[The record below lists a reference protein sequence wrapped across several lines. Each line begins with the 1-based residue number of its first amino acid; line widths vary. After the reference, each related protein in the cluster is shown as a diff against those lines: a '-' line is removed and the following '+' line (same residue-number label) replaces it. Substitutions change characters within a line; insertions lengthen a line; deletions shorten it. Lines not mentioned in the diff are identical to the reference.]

1 MYSGPRDTQYCMGNP
16 KQAFV
21 DYASPRNNGV
31 GEKGSGGAET
41 SKIEEK
47 EESSVIGKDDK
58 SSDIE
63 NKTYEDKT
71 NIGEE
76 DEWIEYEQ
84 PLDLI
89 DVHDESVYEALI
101 KKMPS
106 CSLNFNF
113 RIEKGNPN
121 NLKIPCMIRRK
132 FIANAYIDLDL
143 PMNVMF
149 ITYYNAIMIQG
160 YEHRG
165 LNYVRIGMD
174 MHVFVGN
181 MSYVMDINIL

>member
-1 MYSGPRDTQYCMGNP
+1 
-16 KQAFV
+16 
-21 DYASPRNNGV
+21 
-31 GEKGSGGAET
+31 
-41 SKIEEK
+41 
-47 EESSVIGKDDK
+47 
-58 SSDIE
+58 
-63 NKTYEDKT
+63 
-71 NIGEE
+71 
-76 DEWIEYEQ
+76 
-84 PLDLI
+84 
-89 DVHDESVYEALI
+89 
-101 KKMPS
+101 MPS
-106 CSLNFNF
+106 CSLIFNF

-165 LNYVRIGMD
+165 LNYVGIGMD

-181 MSYVMDINIL
+181 MSYVMDINILEKVKANIDPRLSQVVFSKPLVETTRVILSDDDVRRGCESPWDLESGFYKDIVKLGPLYRKDGTKIEMLDLEISSIRS